1 MFWQKHKKKIIIAI
15 VVILLGVTIWAI
27 VTKPWKTDDPFKSLD
42 DEAKDKGLDKKTDAE
57 LLQEVE
63 ADNTSFPLK
72 MGSTGLRVQQLQQY
86 IINNGQTLPEYGVD
100 GKWFAETEAAVVQGF
115 GENEVTKEQFIENK
129 MYLIVK

>member
-15 VVILLGVTIWAI
+15 VLVILAVAI
-27 VTKPWKTDDPFKSLD
+27 YLIVEKPWKKDDPFKSLG
-42 DEAKDKGLDKKTDAE
+42 EGGKDKGLTKKTDAE
-57 LLQEVE
+57 LLAEVE

-86 IINNGQTLPEYGVD
+86 LINNGQTLPKFGVD